1 LLKKFNNNSHK
12 AEKIN
17 ELKEVIEIL
26 LNKNETERMK
36 NVENIKKKKFFE
48 NIDFDK
54 LTKMEIK
61 APYIPQINT
70 YDYQKEL
77 KNISKPFMDFR
88 PEPAIKLKS
97 SVNDAAVI
105 FREKKENYLE
115 YHKNLMRWFEKF

>member
-1 LLKKFNNNSHK
+1 M
-12 AEKIN
+12 
-17 ELKEVIEIL
+17 IEIL
-26 LNKNETERMK
+26 LNKNEIERMK
-36 NVENIKKKKFFE
+36 NVEKIKEKKFFE

-77 KNISKPFMDFR
+77 KNTSKHFMDFR
-88 PEPAIKLKS
+88 PEPAIKLKN

-105 FREKKENYLE
+105 FREKRENHLE